1 MKSPFPGMDPY
12 LEVEWSSVHIRLIAY
27 AGDLLKPLLP
37 DELVVRVDQA
47 IGVQLEDST
56 NYRDYR
62 PDVYIREAGRRV
74 RGRRGNGGTALAEPI
89 RLPLRQ
95 EPRVRRRL
103 KIIDK
108 SSQNRVVTAIEFLSP
123 WNKLG
128 QEARRDY
135 RKKRRDFIRAKVNFV
150 EVDLHRTGPYTL
162 LARPNT
168 LPPVEGTAYRACVW
182 RAAKPLG
189 VDYYVLPLRN
199 RLSRIRIP
207 LRQTDADVPLDLQTV
222 IDEVYERGFAGEIDY
237 TADPIP
243 PLPPAD
249 AAWADKLLR
258 SKGLR

>member
-12 LEVEWSSVHIRLIAY
+12 LESEWGSVHIRMITY
-27 AGDLLKPLLP
+27 SGDLLKPMLP
-37 DELVVRVDQA
+37 DELLVRVDQV
-47 IGVQLEDST
+47 ISVQLEDSHS
-56 NYRDYR
+56 YQDYR
-62 PDVYIREAGRRV
+62 PDVYVREAGRSV
-74 RGRRGNGGTALAEPI
+74 RARRGNGGAAVAEPI

-95 EPRVRRRL
+95 EPRTRRWL

-108 SSQNRVVTAIEFLSP
+108 KSKNRVVTAIEFLSP

-135 RKKRRDFIRAKVNFV
+135 RKKRRHFLQARTNFV
-150 EVDLHRTGPYTL
+150 EIDLHRTGPYVL

-168 LPPVEGTAYRACVW
+168 LPAVKGTAYRACVW
-182 RAAKPLG
+182 RATRPLG
-189 VDYYVLPLRN
+189 VDFYMLPMRSKLP
-199 RLSRIRIP
+199 RIRIP
-207 LRQTDADVPLDLQTV
+207 LRKDDKDVTLDLQTL

-237 TADPIP
+237 TTDPIP

-258 SKGLR
+258 AKGLR